1 MKPAMTSPRARGTA
15 AAFTVM
21 LFAVAAGAALA
32 GSAALV
38 AATHGSSSA
47 VFTSM
52 YDGSVNGWASFGSTL
67 DSAAPL
73 LLVAIGTIICVRA
86 GQLNIGQEGQVM
98 MGALAG
104 ALVAI
109 RIHGPGPVGLV
120 LALVAAAAGGAIWAG
135 IAALLRFRRGV
146 DIVISSLLLVFV
158 AGQVLAY
165 ALNNV
170 WIIQEHGSGSQ
181 RLPESDQISSHVRL
195 PRFGHS
201 PGFNIGTAFVL
212 AVGLALV
219 VWVLLSRSRW
229 GFRLRILGLNP
240 VAAHRAG
247 ISAAVIGGTAIVLSG
262 AFAGLAGGVML
273 TGSAYRLSP
282 AFANNVGWTGLLVA
296 LVARNDAGAAIAT
309 ALLFGALAAGGS
321 FLSTA
326 GSPTDLVSVV
336 QALVVLGVVFP
347 PAFVQLQQI
356 RRDRAAARAIA
367 LGVAA

>member
-1 MKPAMTSPRARGTA
+1 MITAR
-15 AAFTVM
+15 
-21 LFAVAAGAALA
+21 LRD
-32 GSAALV
+32 GSATFTLMVFVVALGGALTVSALLV
-38 AATHGSSSA
+38 AATDGSFA
-47 VFTSM
+47 TVFTSM
-52 YDGSVNGWASFGSTL
+52 YDGSINGWGSLGTTL
-67 DSAAPL
+67 DNAAPL
-73 LLVAIGTIICVRA
+73 LIIAIGTIIAVRA

-109 RIHGPGPVGLV
+109 RIHGPGPLV
-120 LALVAAAAGGAIWAG
+120 LVLTLVAAALGGAIWAG

-165 ALNNV
+165 SLNNV
-170 WIIQEHGSGSQ
+170 WIIQEHGADSV

-195 PRFGHS
+195 PRLGHG
-201 PGFNIGTAFVL
+201 PNFNIGTGLLL
-212 AVGLALV
+212 AVGLAFV
-219 VWVLLSRSRW
+219 VWLLLARSRW

-247 ISAAVIGGTAIVLSG
+247 ISAALLGSSAIVLSG
-262 AFAGLAGGVML
+262 AFSGLAGGVML

-296 LVARNDAGAAIAT
+296 LVARNNAGVAIVT
-309 ALLFGALAAGGS
+309 ALLFGALEAGGS

-326 GSPTDLVSVV
+326 GPPSDLVSIV

-347 PAFVQLQQI
+347 PAFMQLRQN
-356 RRDRAAARAIA
+356 RRDRVEARLIA
-367 LGVAA
+367 SSAYA